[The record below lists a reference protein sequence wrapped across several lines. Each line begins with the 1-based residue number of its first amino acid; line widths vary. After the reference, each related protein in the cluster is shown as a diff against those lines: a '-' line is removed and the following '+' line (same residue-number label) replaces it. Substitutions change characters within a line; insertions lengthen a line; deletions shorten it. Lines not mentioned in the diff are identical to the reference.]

1 MARKF
6 KELRDKMSP
15 ERQSRSAVMA
25 RAMMADLLLAE
36 IRKQAGLTQVELAQR
51 LGITQPSLSQLEGQD
66 DMQISTLRRIVEA
79 LDGELELTA
88 KLPGGKRVSIS
99 QFASDLK
106 QTA

>member
-6 KELRDKMSP
+6 KTLRNRMSP
-15 ERQSRSAVMA
+15 ERQARSEAMA
-25 RAMMADLLLAE
+25 RKMMADMLLAE
-36 IRKQAGLTQVELAQR
+36 IRKQTGLTQVDLAQR
-51 LGITQPSLSQLEGQD
+51 LGITQPSLSKLEAQD

-99 QFASDLK
+99 QFAEQKRS
-106 QTA
+106 A

>member
-15 ERQSRSAVMA
+15 ESQARAEAMA
-25 RAMMADLLLAE
+25 RDMMADMLLAE
-36 IRKQAGLTQVELAQR
+36 IRKQAGLTQVDMATR
-51 LGITQPSLSQLEGQD
+51 LGITQPSLSQLESQD
-66 DMQISTLRRIVEA
+66 DMQISTLRRIIEA

-99 QFASDLK
+99 QFSEHM

>member
-6 KELRDKMSP
+6 KELRDQMSP
-15 ERQSRSAVMA
+15 ARQQRSEAMA
-25 RAMMADLLLAE
+25 HAMMADLLLSE
-36 IRKQAGLTQVELAQR
+36 IRKQAGLTQVDLAKR
-51 LGITQPSLSQLEGQD
+51 LGMTQPSLSQLESQD

-79 LDGELELTA
+79 LDGELELSA

-99 QFASDLK
+99 QFASGL

>member
-15 ERQSRSAVMA
+15 QRQKRSEAMA

-36 IRKQAGLTQVELAQR
+36 IRRQSGLTQVELAQR
-51 LGITQPSLSQLEGQD
+51 LGITQPSLSQLESQD

-88 KLPGGKRVSIS
+88 KLPGGKRVSIG
-99 QFASDLK
+99 QFAADLK